1 MKQMMLF
8 FSLLIVGKCHSQP
21 ASTFSSGN
29 VGAVKGNVLILPIQS
44 LRVELNNSNPI
55 LFSGASDYNI
65 TSGKD
70 YLNHFKLY
78 VVSTVPWV
86 IEVKAVAENF
96 TGLTDGASLMPVS
109 LLKLKAHNTNTAF
122 PSVNLSAGVQ
132 TLLYATTNNI
142 QTVHDVDLNFTPG
155 WNYSGGNYSTTL
167 VFTLSSQ

>member
-1 MKQMMLF
+1 MKQMLLF
-8 FSLLIVGKCHSQP
+8 FSLLIVGKCHSQL

-29 VGAVKGNVLILPIQS
+29 AGTIRGTVLMLPIQS
-44 LRVELNNSNPI
+44 LRVELNNSTPI
-55 LFSGASDYNI
+55 LFSDASDYNI

-70 YLNHFKLY
+70 YTNHLKLY

-86 IEVKAVAENF
+86 IGVKAVAENF
-96 TGLTDGASLMPVS
+96 TGLTAGASEIPVS
-109 LLKLKAHNTNTAF
+109 LLKLTARNTNTAF

-142 QTVHDVDLNFTPG
+142 QTVHDVDLNFAPG
-155 WNYSGGNYSTTL
+155 WKYSGGNYSTTL